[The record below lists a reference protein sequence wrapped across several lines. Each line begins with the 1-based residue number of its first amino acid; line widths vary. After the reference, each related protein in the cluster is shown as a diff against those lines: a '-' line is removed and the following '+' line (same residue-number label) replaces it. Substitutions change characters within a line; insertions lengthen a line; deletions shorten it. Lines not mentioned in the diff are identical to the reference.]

1 MTLVYLATA
10 PLLAAVLSFLL
21 APQARWLAARI
32 GAVDRPGLRKVH
44 TAEVPRLGGL
54 AVVASGA
61 IVTSLLLWFEL
72 PRLDRIADDLALGLG
87 FGLLPILA
95 VSLVDD
101 IRPLRALPRFLA
113 QLAGASLAVGF
124 GVRLGA
130 EVRLFGESV
139 PLGWAAIPLSLFWLV
154 GVTNAFNIVDGLD
167 GLSAGL
173 ALLSAASLAGAS
185 LMVGQYGLAMLAL
198 VLAGALA
205 GFLPHNLYPAKIFL
219 GDTGAAAIG
228 FILACLALRGGS
240 TLSSGLAILTPMLVL
255 GLPIAE
261 TLVSMLRRVVRGLRS
276 GGQLGVFEADSGHFH
291 HRLLALGLD
300 QRRAVLVLYGIGLVL
315 ALAGF
320 GSLFLTQKKAAVL
333 LLTIVGAGSVGL
345 SRLGYDEFAVLRR
358 GDLLRVYE
366 VPVLRRGAF
375 VVFVDLAI
383 VAFAIYAAFALKY
396 DDWALATNRGGAV
409 WLLTVL
415 PPVSLMSFAAF
426 RLYQRTWRFASV
438 GDLVFSSLAATTA
451 VAVGMILSLLF
462 NRSTPPASWFGIYY
476 MVALLGLNG
485 SRASYRLLQES
496 WRRAQTHGE
505 PVLIYGAGRG
515 GAMVLREA
523 LSNPEANMRP
533 IGFVDD
539 DTALSGKVFDG
550 YPVFGSSDV
559 LEAVIVDNGI
569 RGLVVATDKLPPDR
583 IATVLRICERRGIW
597 MRQFRVRFESQ
608 EVAAESTE
616 PAPVVR

>member
-1 MTLVYLATA
+1 
-10 PLLAAVLSFLL
+10 
-21 APQARWLAARI
+21 
-32 GAVDRPGLRKVH
+32 
-44 TAEVPRLGGL
+44 
-54 AVVASGA
+54 
-61 IVTSLLLWFEL
+61 
-72 PRLDRIADDLALGLG
+72 
-87 FGLLPILA
+87 
-95 VSLVDD
+95 
-101 IRPLRALPRFLA
+101 
-113 QLAGASLAVGF
+113 
-124 GVRLGA
+124 
-130 EVRLFGESV
+130 
-139 PLGWAAIPLSLFWLV
+139 
-154 GVTNAFNIVDGLD
+154 
-167 GLSAGL
+167 
-173 ALLSAASLAGAS
+173 
-185 LMVGQYGLAMLAL
+185 
-198 VLAGALA
+198 
-205 GFLPHNLYPAKIFL
+205 
-219 GDTGAAAIG
+219 
-228 FILACLALRGGS
+228 
-240 TLSSGLAILTPMLVL
+240 
-255 GLPIAE
+255 
-261 TLVSMLRRVVRGLRS
+261 
-276 GGQLGVFEADSGHFH
+276 
-291 HRLLALGLD
+291 
-300 QRRAVLVLYGIGLVL
+300 
-315 ALAGF
+315 
-320 GSLFLTQKKAAVL
+320 
-333 LLTIVGAGSVGL
+333 
-345 SRLGYDEFAVLRR
+345 
-358 GDLLRVYE
+358 
-366 VPVLRRGAF
+366 
-375 VVFVDLAI
+375 
-383 VAFAIYAAFALKY
+383 
-396 DDWALATNRGGAV
+396 
-409 WLLTVL
+409 VL